1 MYGAESWQGALMES
15 GVLHDPTTKI
25 VLESELAKRSIALI
39 STSIDLRVVDLSDGK
54 TLRALG
60 ITESETQGTYL
71 ESQGISK
78 AVFSAGWNV
87 NGIRYAS
94 RLDPALSCLA
104 LFDFPPG
111 QMFLQDLGNLLSS
124 FNRNLMSSM
133 LRAYG
138 IRLVD
143 DSSTSLVS

>member
-1 MYGAESWQGALMES
+1 MSSLVE
-15 GVLHDPTTKI
+15 
-25 VLESELAKRSIALI
+25 
-39 STSIDLRVVDLSDGK
+39 LRVVDLSDGK

-60 ITESETQGTYL
+60 ITASETQGTYL

-78 AVFSAGWNV
+78 AVLYAGWNV

-111 QMFLQDLGNLLSS
+111 QMFLHDLGNLLSS
-124 FNRNLMSSM
+124 FNRNLLSSM